1 MSRATSGGTAE
12 LLHDYRTF
20 AGSRLW
26 AALALMLL
34 GALAEGFGLLMIVP
48 LASIAI
54 GDQAGALE
62 RFAGPFNSIPA
73 QDRLIVALTLFV
85 AFMAARSALL
95 YARELALTRLQSGYE
110 ASLRLRAASTLA
122 TRGWSFASR
131 IGQAGMQALLLT
143 DVSRTSIAVDY
154 AQRFAVAA
162 VMLAVQFALTL
173 LLSPVLALIA
183 FAIIFAGS
191 LAAARWTK
199 RGVVSGIALVEQSEQ
214 STSSGFRLHAGL
226 KAALAQGSV
235 PQFIDEYDTTLR
247 RARDEWVRFSRDLN
261 SSRQLA
267 AFAAAVAAALLLFVG
282 LRVLT
287 LPFPVL
293 IASLALFA
301 RMVAPAQA
309 LQQSAQHFAAYAQSY
324 AAIGRRLGKLELASA
339 NRAAAPPLE
348 WSELRLVGTA
358 FEHQPGLGLPP
369 TSLVVKKS
377 EWIGIGGPS
386 GGGKTTLVDLIAGLI
401 SPSEGEIRIDGQPL
415 NGGRLD
421 RWRAG
426 LAYVG
431 QDGTVFND
439 SVRGNLNAGAKPVA
453 DDALWAALELVGLAG
468 RVRAFDRGLD
478 QDVGDRGSQL
488 SGGERQRLVIARGLL
503 RRPSLLILDEA
514 TAALDATGEA
524 ALLKRLRAVDP
535 RPAALIV
542 AHREST
548 LVHCDSVV
556 EIQHKGEKSG
566 QPSEREG

>member
-1 MSRATSGGTAE
+1 MSRATGGGVRA

-54 GDQAGALE
+54 GDKAGALG
-62 RFAGPFNSIPA
+62 RIAGPFNSVPA
-73 QDRLIVALTLFV
+73 NERLLVALGLFV

-95 YARELALTRLQSGYE
+95 YARELELTRLQSGYE

-122 TRGWSFASR
+122 ARGWPFASR

-143 DVSRTSIAVDY
+143 DVSRASTAVGF
-154 AQRFAVAA
+154 AQTLTVAA
-162 VMLAVQFALTL
+162 VMLAVQFLLTL
-173 LLSPVLALIA
+173 FLSPALALIA
-183 FAIIFAGS
+183 FAIICVGS

-199 RGVVSGIALVEQSEQ
+199 RGVASGIALAEQSEQ

-235 PQFIDEYDTTLR
+235 PQFIDEYAATLA
-247 RARDEWVRFSRDLN
+247 RARDEWIHFSRDLN

-267 AFAAAVAAALLLFVG
+267 ALAAAVAAAVLLFVG
-282 LRVLT
+282 LRMLA

-309 LQQSAQHFAAYAQSY
+309 LQQSAQHFVAYAQSF
-324 AAIGRRLGKLELASA
+324 AAIEHRLGQLELAPR
-339 NRAAAPPLE
+339 NRASPTPFE
-348 WSELRLVGTA
+348 WKELRLDGAA
-358 FEHQPGLGLPP
+358 FEHQPGLPP
-369 TSLVVKKS
+369 TSLVVRKG

-386 GGGKTTLVDLIAGLI
+386 GAGKTTLIDLVAGLLV
-401 SPSEGEIRIDGQPL
+401 PGEGEIRVDGL
-415 NGGRLD
+415 LLDAGRLEQ
-421 RWRAG
+421 WRAT

-439 SVRGNLNAGAKPVA
+439 SVRGNLDAGAKPAA
-453 DDALWAALELVGLAG
+453 DDALWAALELVGLAS
-468 RVRAFDRGLD
+468 RVKAFDRGLD
-478 QDVGDRGSQL
+478 QAVGDRGSQL

-514 TAALDATGEA
+514 TAALDAASEA
-524 ALLKRLRAVDP
+524 ALLRRLRALDS

-542 AHREST
+542 AHRQST

-556 EIQHKGEKSG
+556 EIQHKEEKSAR
-566 QPSEREG
+566 PSEREG